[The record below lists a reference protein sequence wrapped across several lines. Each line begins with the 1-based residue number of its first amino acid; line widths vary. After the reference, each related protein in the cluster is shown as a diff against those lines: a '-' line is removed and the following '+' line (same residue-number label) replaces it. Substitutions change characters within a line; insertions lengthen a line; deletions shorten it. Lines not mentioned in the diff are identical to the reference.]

1 MLLRI
6 IISHLRRRP
15 WLATAALLFQVLQT
29 IAAIMLPTLNADII
43 NNGVAKADTGYIL
56 RTGGLMLLLTLVQGV
71 CTVAAVYF
79 GAKAAMLLGRDL
91 RHELFGHANGFSE
104 RELSKFGAPSLITRN
119 TNDVQQIQMLVL
131 LMFTLLAAA
140 PIMAVGGV
148 IAAIR
153 LDAALAWILAV
164 SVPVLLVVMVFTVS
178 RMVPQFKR
186 MQTRIDA
193 INRVMREQLSGIR
206 VIRAF
211 VREPEERARFTRA
224 NESLTDTSMVVGKL
238 FATLF
243 PIVMLVLNYSSVAV
257 IWFGA
262 QRVDSGATDVGTLI
276 AFLSYLMQVLM
287 SVMMATFMIIMIPR
301 AQVCAERIQAV
312 LSTETSVPVP
322 ATTESPARLH
332 RVDFRDAGFQYPGA
346 ERPVLSGI
354 SLSVLPGTTTAVV
367 GSTGS
372 GKSTLVKLVP
382 RLFDATH
389 GAVLVDGTDVRR
401 FEPEDLWAR
410 IGYVPQKAFLFSG
423 TVATNLRFGAPEA
436 TDDDLWAA
444 LRVAQADG
452 FVREMAGGLDAPI
465 AQGGTNV
472 SGGQRQRLAIARALV
487 RRPGILIFDDS
498 FSALD
503 TATDARLRAELPAF
517 TAQTATIV
525 VAQRISSIRDADQIA
540 VLDHGTVVGLGT
552 NAQLLDGCEVYRE
565 IVSSQL
571 GAREAA

>member
-1 MLLRI
+1 VLLRI

>member
-43 NNGVAKADTGYIL
+43 NNGVAKVDTGYIL
-56 RTGGLMLLLTLVQGV
+56 RTGGLMLLLTLAQGI

-262 QRVDSGATDVGTLI
+262 QRVDSGATDVGTLV

-322 ATTESPARLH
+322 TTTESPARLH

-552 NAQLLDGCEVYRE
+552 HAQLLDDCEVYRE

>member
-1 MLLRI
+1 VLLRI

-56 RTGGLMLLLTLVQGV
+56 RIGGLMLLLTLAQGV

-131 LMFTLLAAA
+131 LMFTLLSAA

-153 LDAALAWILAV
+153 LDAPLAWILAV
-164 SVPVLLVVMVFTVS
+164 SVPVLLVVMAFTVS

-243 PIVMLVLNYSSVAV
+243 PIVMLVLNYSSMAV

-322 ATTESPARLH
+322 ATTESPAQLH

-382 RLFDATH
+382 RLFDVTH
-389 GAVLVDGTDVRR
+389 GAVLVDGADVRR

-517 TAQTATIV
+517 TAQAATIV
-525 VAQRISSIRDADQIA
+525 VAQRISSIREADQIA

-552 NAQLLDGCEVYRE
+552 HAQLLDDCEVYRE

>member
-1 MLLRI
+1 
-6 IISHLRRRP
+6 
-15 WLATAALLFQVLQT
+15 
-29 IAAIMLPTLNADII
+29 
-43 NNGVAKADTGYIL
+43 
-56 RTGGLMLLLTLVQGV
+56 
-71 CTVAAVYF
+71 
-79 GAKAAMLLGRDL
+79 
-91 RHELFGHANGFSE
+91 
-104 RELSKFGAPSLITRN
+104 
-119 TNDVQQIQMLVL
+119 
-131 LMFTLLAAA
+131 
-140 PIMAVGGV
+140 
-148 IAAIR
+148 
-153 LDAALAWILAV
+153 
-164 SVPVLLVVMVFTVS
+164 
-178 RMVPQFKR
+178 
-186 MQTRIDA
+186 
-193 INRVMREQLSGIR
+193 
-206 VIRAF
+206 
-211 VREPEERARFTRA
+211 
-224 NESLTDTSMVVGKL
+224 
-238 FATLF
+238 
-243 PIVMLVLNYSSVAV
+243 
-257 IWFGA
+257 
-262 QRVDSGATDVGTLI
+262 VDSGATDVGTLV

-322 ATTESPARLH
+322 TTTESPARLH

-410 IGYVPQKAFLFSG
+410 IGYVPQKTFLFSG

-552 NAQLLDGCEVYRE
+552 HAQLLDDCEVYRE

>member
-56 RTGGLMLLLTLVQGV
+56 RTGGLMLLLTLAQGV

-262 QRVDSGATDVGTLI
+262 QRVDSGATDVGTLV

-552 NAQLLDGCEVYRE
+552 HAQLLDDCEVYRE